1 MMINPPIDKLI
12 DKVGCKYAL
21 VITTAKRARHL
32 IDKKSDMIDETKVN
46 PVSLAAEEIYKG
58 KVEARVED

>member
-21 VITTAKRARHL
+21 VITTAKRARH
-32 IDKKSDMIDETKVN
+32 IIEKKADMIEEEKVN
-46 PVSLAAEEIYKG
+46 PVSVAAEEIYAG